1 MRGIVGYTGV
11 QSAAP
16 MLPEGFLCA
25 NAVLRLMTGGI
36 VVNEKVIRKAA
47 EEDLPFIAAENIM
60 MEAVRRGGDRQ
71 KIHGIIRR
79 CSIAAAAQM
88 KNGSECYPVVRMCE
102 EKELGVDKADLSA
115 LLQPERY
122 VGRCEKQ
129 AAGYISGVR
138 TPIAG
143 SDRVAADIEN

>member
-16 MLPEGFLCA
+16 ILPE
-25 NAVLRLMTGGI
+25 
-36 VVNEKVIRKAA
+36 EY
-47 EEDLPFIAAENIM
+47 LPFIAAENIM
-60 MEAVRRGGDRQ
+60 MEAVRRGGGRQ
-71 KIHGIIRR
+71 KIHVIIRR
-79 CSIAAAAQM
+79 CHITAAAQV
-88 KNGSECYPVVRMCE
+88 KNGDECDPVVRMCE
-102 EKELGVDKADLSA
+102 EKELGTDKADLSA

-138 TPIAG
+138 TPIVG

>member
-16 MLPEGFLCA
+16 ILPE
-25 NAVLRLMTGGI
+25 
-36 VVNEKVIRKAA
+36 EY
-47 EEDLPFIAAENIM
+47 LPFIAAENIM
-60 MEAVRRGGDRQ
+60 MEAVRRGGGRQ

-79 CSIAAAAQM
+79 CPISAAAQM
-88 KNGSECYPVVRMCE
+88 KNWGECDPVVRLCE
-102 EKELGVDKADLSA
+102 EKEPGTDKADLSA
-115 LLQPERY
+115 LMQPEGY

>member
-16 MLPEGFLCA
+16 ILPEGFLCA
-25 NAVLRLMTGGI
+25 DAVLRLMTSGI

-47 EEDLPFIAAENIM
+47 EEYLPFITAENIM

-79 CSIAAAAQM
+79 CCSRRVTSAHA
-88 KNGSECYPVVRMCE
+88 KNKRQNIYPGSAHRSPVPTALRPISRIE
-102 EKELGVDKADLSA
+102 GGGVWIK
-115 LLQPERY
+115 Y
-122 VGRCEKQ
+122 
-129 AAGYISGVR
+129 
-138 TPIAG
+138 
-143 SDRVAADIEN
+143 